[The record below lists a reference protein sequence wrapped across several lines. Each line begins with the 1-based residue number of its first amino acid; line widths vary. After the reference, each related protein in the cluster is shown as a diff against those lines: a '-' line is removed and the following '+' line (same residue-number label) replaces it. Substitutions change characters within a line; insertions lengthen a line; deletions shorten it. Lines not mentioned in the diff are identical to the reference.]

1 MDTGFEF
8 LGIYSDLDVMEVR
21 ISAWN
26 GSFGG
31 VARVYVEL
39 GGLEDAASALRGFP
53 RDPADT
59 REVTFGTFDRQFAGG
74 GVSLK
79 FYCHDSAGHAFV
91 ESKIASVYDLAGPA
105 QSVLLTLP
113 VEAAAV
119 DSFVDQ
125 LRKLGANRAGIARL
139 VGAPQP

>member
-8 LGIYSDLDVMEVR
+8 LGIYSDLDMVEVR

-39 GGLEDAASALRGFP
+39 GGLEEAASALQGFP

-59 REVTFGTFDRQFAGG
+59 REVTFGTFDRHFAGG
-74 GVSLK
+74 GVSLR
-79 FYCHDSAGHAFV
+79 FYCYDSAGHAFV
-91 ESKIASVYDLAGPA
+91 ESRIASLYDLAGPE

-125 LRKLGANRAGIARL
+125 LRKLGVNRAGVARL
-139 VGAPQP
+139 AGAPQP